1 MMQAARNETREVYIQ
16 YMVCCQ
22 WRDEGCDSRATAAG
36 GGHKNKATAKKSNKK
51 VPTKF
56 RAQKRFQAF
65 IGTSDMRSD
74 H

>member
-36 GGHKNKATAKKSNKK
+36 GGHKNKATAEKSNKK
-51 VPTKF
+51 SPNKIQSSEAISGF
-56 RAQKRFQAF
+56 HRDIRHAL
-65 IGTSDMRSD
+65 
-74 H
+74 